1 MKSYCLEAAQYGEI
15 PQPAQQRFK
24 KVLVILNPVADKRS
38 GAKTVCPHT
47 IVIIF
52 RLVYFVLYTL
62 LHERNRYGG
71 AERNHYSMFY
81 VFQFDEYCAPI
92 LHLAGIPIDVV
103 KTDSEGHARRYIEE
117 LESLPETILVAGGD
131 GTVSEAVTGKLD
143 QNCQ

>member
-1 MKSYCLEAAQYGEI
+1 
-15 PQPAQQRFK
+15 
-24 KVLVILNPVADKRS
+24 
-38 GAKTVCPHT
+38 
-47 IVIIF
+47 
-52 RLVYFVLYTL
+52 
-62 LHERNRYGG
+62 
-71 AERNHYSMFY
+71 MFY

-143 QNCQ
+143 HNCHDFSLQISQLTTKSLFLFLHKY